1 MQGDH
6 REGVRTR
13 TRAVAISA
21 TGATRKYDHP
31 AVITCPDQIYYA
43 FLRVLT
49 FSVGLAL
56 MGFFLGGC
64 SVVEHRDGGGYTVR
78 YAATSLTE
86 PEYVPPPKRHYHKA
100 KSPSTVAVVRERA
113 ESHPVLNIG
122 KDDEIPREYANYVS
136 DRGVRTWRQRRKMCA
151 EARPAYC
158 SAPNV
163 PHCHGPFCHAHVGG
177 DKRHT
182 H

>member
-6 REGVRTR
+6 REGARTR
-13 TRAVAISA
+13 TANAIA
-21 TGATRKYDHP
+21 IARTYNHP
-31 AVITCPDQIYYA
+31 AVITCPDQLYYT

-49 FSVGLAL
+49 FSVGLAI
-56 MGFFLGGC
+56 MGFLLGGC

-78 YAATSLTE
+78 YASLTE
-86 PEYVPPPKRHYHKA
+86 PEPVPQKRHYSKPRA
-100 KSPSTVAVVRERA
+100 QPRSTVVVVRERA

-158 SAPNV
+158 AAPNV